1 MIPFEHIKTT
11 GDRSWTLRLVQLLID
26 GDCPDYEKVVETL
39 IALADDRIAH
49 ILTPVIFDTSILEK
63 VRDAAS
69 RVVSKGFTNWD
80 AVTRKGCWQSGD
92 AVLQRHAIRCA
103 EAEDAE
109 SIYTIASN
117 PNNIFYKDAIQILEY
132 LCRDEERFLRLSSLA
147 LKDPDPQIRKYA
159 ANNLMLRQP
168 IFAEQNLIEA
178 TLDSNADVAK
188 AALNTLSF
196 YSSRSAIRHLFV
208 MQQTSDDVFNAL
220 IGSIRLDL
228 REEIMY
234 FLNQWANHP
243 DALKYINKWL
253 EPIKKDVLSMFRKLP
268 ALEKT
273 PDEETE
279 EPTEKI
285 DCDRV
290 ISILENQDSEWVQ
303 TIDFFENKIDWQAF
317 DEASRERLTTYF
329 LSHDDEIDTSS
340 IFVSCIALA
349 AWQDTDSLLQITRHR
364 RGDLIRKASY
374 TLRFVPRS
382 TAAAERLWEIIS
394 DTNIRGDFAGE
405 VLESFAHHCDPQKLT
420 SILIDL
426 AFNDVRHKVRCTA
439 VNLLLAY
446 DSPRLKDLIPLLTV
460 PSSINHLLHI
470 DLLICL
476 ADAKIKVPKSV
487 LINLSEVDDVY
498 LQILMA
504 KQLGKIEHHA
514 DINPGDAP

>member
-11 GDRSWTLRLVQLLID
+11 EDRSWTLRLIQLLID

-39 IALADDRIAH
+39 IELADDRTAP
-49 ILTPVIFDTSILEK
+49 ILTPIIFDTSILEK

-69 RVVSKGFTNWD
+69 RVVSEGFTNWD
-80 AVTRKGCWQSGD
+80 AVARKRWWQSGD

-103 EAEDAE
+103 EAKDAE
-109 SIYTIASN
+109 FIYTIASN
-117 PNNIFYKDAIQILEY
+117 PNGPFFKDAIQSLEY
-132 LCRDEERFLRLSSLA
+132 LRRDEERFLRLSSVA
-147 LKDPDPQIRKYA
+147 LKDPDPQIRMYA
-159 ANNLMLRQP
+159 AKNLMLQQP

-178 TLDSNADVAK
+178 TLDNNVEVAK
-188 AALNTLSF
+188 AALDTLTF
-196 YSSRSAIRHLFV
+196 YSSRNAIRHLFV
-208 MQQTSDDVFNAL
+208 MQQTSDDVCNAL
-220 IGSIRLDL
+220 IDSIRLDL

-253 EPIKKDVLSMFRKLP
+253 QPIKKDVLSMFRKLP
-268 ALEKT
+268 PLEKT
-273 PDEETE
+273 PDEDTE
-279 EPTEKI
+279 KPTEKI

-290 ISILENQDSEWVQ
+290 ISILEDQDSEWVQ
-303 TIDFFENKIDWQAF
+303 AIDFFENKVDWKSFNA
-317 DEASRERLTTYF
+317 ASRERLIRYL
-329 LSHDDEIDTSS
+329 LSHDDDVDTSS
-340 IFVSCIALA
+340 IFVSCIAFA
-349 AWQDTDSLLQITRHR
+349 AWQDTDNLLQITRHW

-394 DTNIRGDFAGE
+394 DANIRGDFAGE

-420 SILIDL
+420 TILIDL
-426 AFNDVRHKVRCTA
+426 AFKDERHKVRCTA
-439 VNLLLAY
+439 IKLLFAY

-476 ADAKIKVPKSV
+476 AEAKIEVPKSV

-514 DINPGDAP
+514 DIYPGDAP